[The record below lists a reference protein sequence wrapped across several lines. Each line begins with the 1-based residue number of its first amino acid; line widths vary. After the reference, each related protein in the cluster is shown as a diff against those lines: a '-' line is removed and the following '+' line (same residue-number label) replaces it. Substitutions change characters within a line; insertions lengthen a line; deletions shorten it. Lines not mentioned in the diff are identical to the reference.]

1 MSESLFLVLSLGLF
15 SFCLLVLSDSNVL
28 VFFFF
33 MVLYCVITPQKPV
46 LVRDRKEMDLDGRGG
61 GEVTG
66 GVGGHNQD
74 ILHERKIHFQLKKK
88 QRIHVSRSSLP
99 QYSPI
104 NWTQAGDMFLLVKPL
119 LTHIKTCIWLTRIQV
134 KSLPDVRARSPNQ
147 EKMRDKTRRCLEAC
161 QSAGPAHAA
170 EPWKLAGQLVQP
182 ILQNP
187 RLTKGT
193 VSNKKTKV
201 AEE

>member
-1 MSESLFLVLSLGLF
+1 MSGSLVLVLSLGLF
-15 SFCLLVLSDSNVL
+15 SFCLCCPIPLCQFLFYGVICC
-28 VFFFF
+28 
-33 MVLYCVITPQKPV
+33 YCSIEACFSERQKGDGS
-46 LVRDRKEMDLDGRGG
+46 RREGRWRGDRRS
-61 GEVTG
+61 
-66 GVGGHNQD
+66 GGHNQD
-74 ILHERKIHFQLKKK
+74 ILHERKIYFQLKKK
-88 QRIHVSRSSLP
+88 QRIHVSRGSFP

-134 KSLPDVRARSPNQ
+134 KSPPDVRARSPSY

-187 RLTKGT
+187 RLTRGT